1 MVNELVAPSDSGDSE
16 VLVDIGGQYVHLL
29 TNGRPVKSWPA
40 STSKFGIGFEPGSN
54 KTPTGNFLVSEKI
67 GADAPLWT
75 EFQSRQPTGRIAE
88 PGGEQ
93 DAILSRIL
101 WLDGIDEENAN
112 TKSRYI
118 YFHGTNREDLIGT
131 PASHGCV
138 RLRNADIAE
147 LFDLIPIGTRVRI
160 A

>member
-1 MVNELVAPSDSGDSE
+1 MINELDAPPSSGDSE
-16 VLVDIGGQYVHLL
+16 VLVDIGGQCVHLL
-29 TNGRPVKSWPA
+29 TNGSRVKSWPA

-54 KTPTGNFLVSEKI
+54 KTPTGNFLVAEKI

-93 DAILSRIL
+93 DGILSRIL
-101 WLDGIDEENAN
+101 WLEGADDENAN
-112 TKSRYI
+112 TKERYI

>member
-1 MVNELVAPSDSGDSE
+1 MRPS
-16 VLVDIGGQYVHLL
+16 
-29 TNGRPVKSWPA
+29 
-40 STSKFGIGFEPGSN
+40 SN
-54 KTPTGNFLVSEKI
+54 KWTSGQVLACIHLQVRDWVRTRQQQDPTGNFLVAEKI

-93 DAILSRIL
+93 DGILSRIL